1 MESSK
6 IVEVQN
12 EFSSVTESQKDSNTI
27 RNFSASFLP
36 VDVQEEIQMQWREG
50 IELSTR
56 NQSMFVQNSNN
67 D

>member
-1 MESSK
+1 M
-6 IVEVQN
+6 EVQN

-36 VDVQEEIQMQWREG
+36 VDVQEEIQMQWGEG